1 MGAVVLGKPFEES
14 AQREERGQ
22 RDLRRAHQLEEGAPL
37 AGRHPF
43 GDDGARP
50 IRQRTEERAF
60 AREGGDVHALH
71 RERLA
76 IPWVPGI
83 VDGDRT

>member
-1 MGAVVLGKPFEES
+1 MAAGVGRKAFEAG

-22 RDLRRAHQLEEGAPL
+22 RHLRRAHQREAGTAL
-37 AGRHPF
+37 AGGHPF
-43 GDDGARP
+43 GDHGARP
-50 IRQRTEERAF
+50 IRQSTQERAL

-76 IPWVPGI
+76 IARVPGI

>member
-1 MGAVVLGKPFEES
+1 MGAVVLGKPFEEG

-43 GDDGARP
+43 GDDGARAVT
-50 IRQRTEERAF
+50 QETEEYPF
-60 AREGGDVHALH
+60 SREGGNALAVYC
-71 RERLA
+71 ECLA

-83 VDGDRT
+83 VDGDRP